1 VVTFNLADLFEMV
14 CDAVPDREAV
24 VAGER
29 RFTYR
34 TLDERANRLAHH
46 LTSAGIKQGEHVGLQ
61 LLNGTEYIE
70 GMLACF
76 KIRAVPINV
85 NYRYV
90 EDELRYLFDDADL
103 RAVIVHRQFA
113 ERVAKIQPSL
123 DLLTHVLIVEDGT
136 DAPVPDA
143 SRKYESALSSESG
156 ARDFGP
162 RSPDDIYCAYTGG
175 TTGMPKG
182 VLWRQ
187 EDIFFAGIGG
197 GDPLHAGNVVERPE
211 GLLERIYDVG
221 LCALPTPPFMHVSA
235 HWLVFSM
242 LLGAGKIVITPGG
255 RFEPATIWQLVG
267 DERVNVLVI
276 VGDAMARPLAD
287 ELEAHRDGYD
297 TSALMVIG
305 SGGAVLSPDTKN
317 RLTAVLPNVFVV
329 DGFGSSETGTMGA
342 QPSSAAAGPAKA
354 LRFAQGDDIAVFD
367 EELQPVVPGSGVVG
381 RLARRGHIPLG
392 YYKDPQKT
400 AETFV
405 EVDGVRWVT
414 PGDFATVDDDGTIVL
429 RGRGSI
435 SINTGGEKVYPEE
448 VEGAIKEHPDVFDA
462 VVVGVPDERW
472 GERVVAVVQPRDARA
487 PTLDDLKA
495 FLRAR
500 LAGYKVPRELVLV
513 EKVERQPS
521 AKPDYRWARERAM
534 EARAG
539 VPEKRDKA

>member
-46 LTSAGIKQGEHVGLQ
+46 LTAVGINQGDHVGLQ

-76 KIRAVPINV
+76 KIRAVPINI

-103 RAVIVHRQFA
+103 RSVIVQRQFA
-113 ERVAKIQPSL
+113 PRVAAIAPSL
-123 DLLTHVLIVEDGT
+123 DLLNHVLTVEDGT
-136 DAPVPDA
+136 DAPVPDG
-143 SRKYESALSSESG
+143 SREYESALSPESG
-156 ARDFGP
+156 ARDFAP
-162 RSPDDIYCAYTGG
+162 RSGDDIYCAYTGG

-197 GDPLHAGNVVERPE
+197 GDPLHSGNVIERPE

-242 LLGAGKIVITPGG
+242 LLGAGKIVIAPRG
-255 RFEPATIWQLVG
+255 RFEPATTWRLVG

-287 ELEAHRDGYD
+287 ELEAHPDAYD
-297 TSALMVIG
+297 MSALMVVG

-317 RLTAVLPNVFVV
+317 RLTAVLPNAFVV

-342 QPSSAAAGPAKA
+342 QPSSAAAGPAQA
-354 LRFAQGDDIAVFD
+354 LRFAQSDDIAVFD
-367 EELQPVVPGSGVVG
+367 DKLQPVAAGSGVVG

-414 PGDFATVDDDGTIVL
+414 PGDFATIDEDGTIVL

-448 VEGAIKEHPDVFDA
+448 VEGALKEHPDVFDA

-472 GERVVAVVQPRDARA
+472 GERVVAVVQARDARA

-500 LAGYKVPRELVLV
+500 LAGYKVPRELVIV

-521 AKPDYRWARERAM
+521 AKPDYRWARERAL
-534 EARAG
+534 ESLAG
-539 VPEKRDKA
+539 DSE